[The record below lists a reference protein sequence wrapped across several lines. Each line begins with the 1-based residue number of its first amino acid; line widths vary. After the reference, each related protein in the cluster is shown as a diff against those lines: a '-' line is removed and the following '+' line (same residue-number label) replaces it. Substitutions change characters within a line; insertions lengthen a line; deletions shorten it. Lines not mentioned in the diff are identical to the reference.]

1 MNCYVC
7 DGPQVLIW
15 GGDHDL
21 EEDEDHN
28 PEPIYKYPERC
39 CNVCN
44 EKVVLER
51 IKEMKY
57 IKDMFE

>member
-1 MNCYVC
+1 M
-7 DGPQVLIW
+7 DS
-15 GGDHDL
+15 
-21 EEDEDHN
+21 HN